1 MSQQKN
7 LYIRSH
13 KDTYDL
19 AHAIAKEESRS
30 LNKQI
35 IHMVH
40 DKAKELNISVE
51 KKKEPIGLHKLAET
65 RQLDSETG

>member
-7 LYIRSH
+7 LYIRCH

-19 AHAIAKEESRS
+19 AHAIAKKESRS

-40 DKAKELNISVE
+40 DKAKQLNIVL
-51 KKKEPIGLHKLAET
+51 KKEKEPIGLHKLAET

>member
-7 LYIRSH
+7 LYIRCH

-19 AHAIAKEESRS
+19 AHAIARKESRS

-40 DKAKELNISVE
+40 DKAKQLNIVL
-51 KKKEPIGLHKLAET
+51 KKEKEPIGLHKLAET

>member
-1 MSQQKN
+1 
-7 LYIRSH
+7 
-13 KDTYDL
+13 
-19 AHAIAKEESRS
+19 
-30 LNKQI
+30 
-35 IHMVH
+35 MVH

>member
-7 LYIRSH
+7 LYIRCH

-19 AHAIAKEESRS
+19 AHAIAKKESRS

-40 DKAKELNISVE
+40 DKAKQLNIVL
-51 KKKEPIGLHKLAET
+51 KKEKEPIGLHKLAET
-65 RQLDSETG
+65 RQLDSETD